1 MSPFEFISVAAS
13 LVLGLALAQVLQ
25 AFVRLFRDR
34 RLVDWDWLPLIW
46 AVFLLLL
53 QMQYWWG
60 IFELDRL
67 VPEWT
72 ILDFSLLLA
81 LPACLYVAA
90 NLILPEEVP
99 VSGVDLRMYFRE
111 NGRWAL
117 AAIIA
122 YHVLGTVGNV
132 VWFGASLWARMS
144 LVIYVEIALMLGMI
158 VARDRRIQIGITLLF
173 TPILVYMLVLSS
185 TSAYG
190 G

>member
-1 MSPFEFISVAAS
+1 MRCS
-13 LVLGLALAQVLQ
+13 
-25 AFVRLFRDR
+25 RDR
-34 RLVDWDWLPLIW
+34 RLVGWDWLPLIW

-67 VPEWT
+67 ISVWT
-72 ILDFSLLLA
+72 PRDFSILLA

-90 NLILPEEVP
+90 SLILPEEVP
-99 VSGVDLRMYFRE
+99 VSGVDLRIYFRE

-122 YHVLGTVGNV
+122 YYVLGTIGNV
-132 VWFGASLWARMS
+132 LWFGASLWAQTS

-158 VARDRRIQIGITLLF
+158 VARDRRLQIGITCLF
-173 TPILVYMLVLSS
+173 TPILVYMLVVSS
-185 TSAYG
+185 RPAYAG
-190 G
+190 